1 MGRYLERTDLGPM
14 WEKVKQMLE
23 AKENAEE
30 GKGLSS
36 NDFTDE
42 YKEKLDDLSEEFGMF
57 AFEIDENG
65 HLICTYDGSSPPPL
79 SIDENGHLIWTL
91 EG

>member
-1 MGRYLERTDLGPM
+1 MGRYLERTDLLPL
-14 WEKVKQMLE
+14 WEKIKQAL
-23 AKENAEE
+23 AGKVSAEE

-36 NDFTDE
+36 NNFTDE
-42 YKEKLDDLSEEFGMF
+42 YKNKLDNMSESQGMF

-65 HLICTYDGSSPPPL
+65 HLLCIYDGSSPPPL